1 MRRHRRPQAISLV
14 RAASVRPWARL
25 LPWLALGLLAAAAAG
40 LPAARAAAAGPE
52 QLVRDITAQVRQA
65 LARQAGRIAEDP
77 AVVHRIVEA
86 HVLPHVDFERMSR
99 LVLGKHW
106 RRATPDQRRRFVE
119 GFRAL
124 LVRTYSTALADS
136 ADIEIDFLPS
146 RPGPGPGEVEVRT
159 EIRQPGGLG
168 IPVSYRLHRATDGR
182 WKAYDMSIEGVS
194 LVGTYRSSFGAE
206 IERAGLEALIRR
218 LAERAGA
225 AHNPGPVAVRR

>member
-1 MRRHRRPQAISLV
+1 MSRARSATLPARHP
-14 RAASVRPWARL
+14 RL
-25 LPWLALGLLAAAAAG
+25 LPLLAAALLAAAVTG
-40 LPAARAAAAGPE
+40 LPPARAAAAGPE
-52 QLVRDITAQVRQA
+52 QLVRDITAQVREA
-65 LARQAGRIAEDP
+65 LAREADRVAADP

-106 RRATPDQRRRFVE
+106 RRATPEQRRRFVE

-124 LVRTYSTALADS
+124 LVRTYSTALAD
-136 ADIEIDFLPS
+136 AVEIEIDFLPA

-159 EIRQPGGLG
+159 EIRQPGGLA
-168 IPVSYRLHRATDGR
+168 IPVSYRFHRAADGR
-182 WKAYDMSIEGVS
+182 WKAYDMSIDGVS
-194 LVGTYRSSFGAE
+194 LVGTYRSSFAAE

-225 AHNPGPVAVRR
+225 AHNPGPVAARR